1 MRVLAIG
8 NSFSQ
13 DAMRYLHGIAA
24 SEGVDMKCVNLMIGG
39 CPLSRHYINMNND
52 AAAYGF
58 EFNGQDTGIGVSIRQ
73 ALQSDAWDV
82 VTLQQVSHQAPNYDT
97 YQPYLNRLADYVRF
111 HAPKARLMLHQTWA
125 YEQGSRRLCEELG
138 YTDQAEMFADIQTAY
153 ALAAADLGGA
163 GIIPGGQAFQNLYH
177 AGVRIHRDTFHA
189 SLGLGRYTLGL
200 TWFAALT
207 GNSVIGNTFRT
218 FDESVTETEAAIA
231 QQSAQQ
237 AVFA

>member
-39 CPLSRHYINMNND
+39 CSLSRHYINMNND

-73 ALQSDAWDV
+73 ALQSDEWDV

-163 GIIPGGQAFQNLYH
+163 GIIPSGQAFQNLYH

-207 GNSVIGNTFRT
+207 GNGVIGNVFRT
-218 FDESVTETEAAIA
+218 FDEPVLEKEIAVA